1 MFVGA
6 LSWRYAFSR
15 SNRHRTASFVIMIG
29 IAIGMMAIVTILA
42 LMNSL
47 QFELLDQVK
56 SIESFHLQVTLSLD
70 ESKAVDWETV
80 VERLGGLEHVL
91 EVVPFIDTQVLVQ
104 DLSSKKSSTA
114 RLRAVPL
121 ELWSGNNPFAHD
133 VFFLT
138 GKPPM
143 TDRIAV
149 GYMLG
154 SALALRLDD
163 TLSITVLREGQ
174 TATLAPYTLSMGT
187 SGLFRTSLAEFDAN
201 TLLGDIDQFA
211 SLLGAH
217 RIVYGLYLDAER
229 MDKAT
234 PVIEAIMQLY
244 PQSTSKTWQQLNNAF
259 YSALMLEKA
268 LMYLFLFFMFVIIG
282 VNIRNASARL
292 LFVKKREIAI
302 LRAMGAR
309 RRETSAVFLL
319 QAVMI
324 TALGEI
330 IGITAGFIISSHI
343 NRVFS
348 WWNTLQFRFT
358 GRNNPLLSYPFDTMV
373 KGGEVF
379 LVASSVLLLAVLFS
393 YLGCRHLLQEEP
405 MEMLYHE

>member
-1 MFVGA
+1 MFVGT

-56 SIESFHLQVTLSLD
+56 SIESFHLQVTLSLEEGQD
-70 ESKAVDWETV
+70 GDWEAV
-80 VERLGGLEHVL
+80 VKKLSGIEHIQS
-91 EVVPFIDTQVLVQ
+91 VVPFIDTQVLVQ

-114 RLRAVPL
+114 RLRAVPAS
-121 ELWSGNNPFAHD
+121 LWSAGNPFSLD
-133 VFFLT
+133 TFFIT
-138 GKPPM
+138 GKPASL
-143 TDRIAV
+143 DQIAV
-149 GYMLG
+149 GYLLG
-154 SALALRLDD
+154 SSLALRLDD

-174 TATLAPYTLSMGT
+174 TATLAPYTISMET
-187 SGLFRTSLAEFDAN
+187 SGLFRTGLSEFDGS
-201 TLLGDIDQFA
+201 TLLGDVDQFA
-211 SLLGAH
+211 ALLGSN
-217 RIVYGLYLDAER
+217 RIVYGLYLDAES
-229 MDKAT
+229 MDKASN
-234 PVIEAIMQLY
+234 VIQAITQIF
-244 PQSTSKTWQQLNNAF
+244 PQSSSKTWQQLNNAF

-309 RRETSAVFLL
+309 RQITSSVFLL

-330 IGITAGFIISSHI
+330 VGIGAGLFISAHI

-348 WWNTLQFRFT
+348 WGNAVQFRFT

-373 KGGEVF
+373 KGSEVF
-379 LVASSVLLLAVLFS
+379 IVAATVLLLAVLFS
-393 YLGCRHLLQEEP
+393 FLGCRRLLQEEP

>member
-1 MFVGA
+1 MFVGK

-15 SNRHRTASFVIMIG
+15 SNRHRTASFVIMLG

-56 SIESFHLQVTLSLD
+56 SIESFHLQVTLSP
-70 ESKAVDWETV
+70 EEAKAENWEAV
-80 VERLGGLEHVL
+80 ARKLGSLAHVT

-104 DLSSKKSSTA
+104 DLSSKKSATA
-114 RLRAVPL
+114 RLRAVPVG
-121 ELWSGNNPFAHD
+121 LWSADNPFSRDA
-133 VFFLT
+133 FFLT
-138 GKPPM
+138 GRPPSQ
-143 TDRIAV
+143 DRIAV

-154 SALALRLDD
+154 ASLALRLDD
-163 TLSITVLREGQ
+163 NLSITVLREGQ
-174 TATLAPYTLSMGT
+174 TATLAPFTVSMQT
-187 SGLFRTSLAEFDAN
+187 SGLFRTSLAEFDSS
-201 TLLGDIDQFA
+201 TLLGDIEQFA
-211 SLLGAH
+211 SILGAN
-217 RIVYGLYLDAER
+217 RIVYGLYLDVQK
-229 MDKAT
+229 MDKAGT
-234 PVIEAIMQLY
+234 VIDAVSEMY
-244 PQSTSKTWQQLNNAF
+244 PKSGVKTWQQLNNAF

-330 IGITAGFIISSHI
+330 VGIAAGLFISLHI
-343 NRVFS
+343 NKVFS
-348 WWNTLQFRFT
+348 WGNTLLFRFT
-358 GRNNPLLSYPFDTMV
+358 GRNNPLLSYPFNTMV
-373 KGGEVF
+373 KGGEVV
-379 LVASSVLLLAVLFS
+379 LVAAIVLLLAVLFS
-393 YLGCRHLLQEEP
+393 YFGCRRLLQEEP